1 MTEHRFF
8 NEGETAYVSTFD
20 YHKDRERAPHLEQS
34 NHRGRLER
42 AAEFVLS
49 VGIDQRMTVS
59 DLGCGD
65 GGLLRLLT
73 TRYELANLPN
83 FCWGYD
89 FAPANV
95 VGWKERGVEG
105 TAMNVFDTFDII
117 NPEVQVGDIVVM
129 TEVLEHLAHPHKAL
143 RDLLT
148 QGVEWLVC
156 SSPWNERPGM
166 HSPEHAWAWDID
178 GYPRMVTEA
187 GWTVVRHETAG
198 LFQVVLA
205 KAS

>member
-129 TEVLEHLAHPHKAL
+129 TEVLEHLTHPHEVL
-143 RDLLT
+143 RELT
-148 QGVEWLVC
+148 YYDTQYIVA
-156 SSPWNERPGM
+156 SSPWDEGPGN
-166 HSPEHAWAWDID
+166 HDASHAWAWDME
-178 GYPRMVTEA
+178 GYREMFERA
-187 GWTVVRHETAG
+187 GWMTQRHEKVDR
-198 LFQVVLA
+198 FQVVLA
-205 KAS
+205 VRT